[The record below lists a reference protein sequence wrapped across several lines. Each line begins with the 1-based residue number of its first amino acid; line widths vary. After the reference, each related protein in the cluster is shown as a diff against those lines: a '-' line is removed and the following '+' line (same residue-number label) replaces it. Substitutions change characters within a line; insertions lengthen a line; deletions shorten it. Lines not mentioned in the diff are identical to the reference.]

1 MELYQEQEQNIVEC
15 ELVAIKKGKYTL
27 YVFKIANVIEEYIM
41 CTRLPNW
48 QTLDF
53 SIGIKGFLQY
63 QIVLSGQTYFDAETG
78 MPIKY
83 QHSNVYFN
91 NFIVTNNK

>member
-1 MELYQEQEQNIVEC
+1 MCNETLIVEC
-15 ELVAIKKGKYTL
+15 ELVKIKEAKYTL
-27 YVFKIANVIEEYIM
+27 YVFKLTNVKEEYIM

-48 QTLDF
+48 QTLDLV
-53 SIGIKGFLQY
+53 IGTKGFLQY
-63 QIVLSGQTYFDAETG
+63 QEVLAGETYFDVETE

-91 NFIVTNNK
+91 NFIIKQ